1 MTIEGLDSA
10 HSALAAHLLAQ
21 TTWERA
27 DAEKAAGNLGLLMLA
42 GAIDRINE
50 AAMDI
55 CGEPLIDG
63 DDPLELN
70 HYAAQELYE

>member
-1 MTIEGLDSA
+1 
-10 HSALAAHLLAQ
+10 
-21 TTWERA
+21 
-27 DAEKAAGNLGLLMLA
+27 MLA